1 MARFCLALLVASI
14 LAEEF
19 GEAGESA
26 SFGENSNAAQFR
38 WILSL
43 RTWPTAPSDMLTP
56 IGKAISSTQIKLRW
70 IEPTYPNGILRPY
83 HVEASTYPAEGQ
95 DPNQCK
101 TQSDLSSAIRTKP
114 ARMGGGRVS
123 GSGSATSAA

>member
-26 SFGENSNAAQFR
+26 SFGENSNAAH
-38 WILSL
+38 LL